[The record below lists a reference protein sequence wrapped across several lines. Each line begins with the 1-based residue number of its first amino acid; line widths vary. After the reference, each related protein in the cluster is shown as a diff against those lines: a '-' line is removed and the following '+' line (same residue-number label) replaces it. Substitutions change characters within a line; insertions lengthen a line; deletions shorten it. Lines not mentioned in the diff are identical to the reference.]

1 MLEKCCNWILWSKS
15 WREIDR
21 KSIEAGNCFNF
32 LPLTPPRPPQR
43 GAAAAAFSLSRVPLK
58 LDQIR
63 TLFLLKFLFFSFQFK
78 RMLNKELSHFSESKS
93 GNQISEYI
101 CSTFLGKNWH
111 RKFIIRKEESSWEP
125 SGDVL
130 QKWIFCIRTVIVI
143 CTKTHVS
150 LQLTSLWTTDWW
162 FSQKDHQLYKPQ
174 SAMIYNNK
182 DPTIHGLLYIEIF
195 NVPNI
200 AVLILFVFLE
210 AQCCSL
216 TIKRPLIK
224 QEFVEERRKTKFI
237 WSPFSPAAFG
247 SP

>member
-101 CSTFLGKNWH
+101 CSTFLGKYWNL
-111 RKFIIRKEESSWEP
+111 KFIIRKEESSWER
-125 SGDVL
+125 STMFL

-150 LQLTSLWTTDWW
+150 LQLRNKSMKYRLMVFPERPANLQATECNDLQQQRPNDPWTLVHRD
-162 FSQKDHQLYKPQ
+162 F
-174 SAMIYNNK
+174 
-182 DPTIHGLLYIEIF
+182 
-195 NVPNI
+195 
-200 AVLILFVFLE
+200 
-210 AQCCSL
+210 QCSKYCSFDTVCL
-216 TIKRPLIK
+216 S
-224 QEFVEERRKTKFI
+224 
-237 WSPFSPAAFG
+237 WSPML
-247 SP
+247 